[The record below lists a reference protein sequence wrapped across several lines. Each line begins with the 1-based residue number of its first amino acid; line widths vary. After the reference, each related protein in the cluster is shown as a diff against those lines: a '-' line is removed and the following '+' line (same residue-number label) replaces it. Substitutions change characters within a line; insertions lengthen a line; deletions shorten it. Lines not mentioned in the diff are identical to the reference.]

1 MSVSKSVTTAIQNVL
16 VFFFF
21 FFFLKSLSSEEKVVG
36 SKLQPGERVI
46 ITLTYIYGKMFRR
59 NEDE

>member
-1 MSVSKSVTTAIQNVL
+1 MSVSKSVSAAIQNVL
-16 VFFFF
+16 VFFF
-21 FFFLKSLSSEEKVVG
+21 LKSLSSEVKVVG

>member
-16 VFFFF
+16 VFFF
-21 FFFLKSLSSEEKVVG
+21 LKSLSSEVKVVG

>member
-16 VFFFF
+16 VF

>member
-21 FFFLKSLSSEEKVVG
+21 LNLCPQRKKLLVVNYNLEKESS
-36 SKLQPGERVI
+36 
-46 ITLTYIYGKMFRR
+46 
-59 NEDE
+59 